1 MTLFFFAQ
9 AFTFVM
15 RHWKLVLALGA
26 IGGMGLEGFHLARA
40 WDEKAA
46 IVAEAE
52 TLKKRLAT
60 ITLLQATD
68 AARAKADQDELEKL
82 RDTARETPTNA
93 GACLDRDAARRLRA
107 IH

>member
-1 MTLFFFAQ
+1 MTFFFFAQ
-9 AFTFVM
+9 AFSFITK
-15 RHWKLVLALGA
+15 HWKLVLALGA
-26 IGGMGLEGFHLARA
+26 IGGMGIEGFHLARA

-46 IVAEAE
+46 LTEQAE

-68 AARAKADQDELEKL
+68 AERAKADQDELEKL
-82 RDTARETPTNA
+82 RDAARETPSNPA
-93 GACLDRDAARRLRA
+93 ACLPRDAVGRLRA